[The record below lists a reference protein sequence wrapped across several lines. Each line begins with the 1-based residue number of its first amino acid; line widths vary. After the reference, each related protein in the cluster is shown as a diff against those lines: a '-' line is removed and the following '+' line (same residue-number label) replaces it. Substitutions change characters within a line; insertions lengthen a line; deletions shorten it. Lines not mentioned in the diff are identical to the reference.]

1 MLDFT
6 TIFHFLT
13 FLWKTPTTTGEKEAF
28 AYYRDGVIDF
38 FLFTALSPKMKW
50 VKNRIYIYI
59 YKQIICI

>member
-6 TIFHFLT
+6 TIFCFLT

-38 FLFTALSPKMKW
+38 FF
-50 VKNRIYIYI
+50 IY
-59 YKQIICI
+59 CIES

>member
-38 FLFTALSPKMKW
+38 FF
-50 VKNRIYIYI
+50 IY
-59 YKQIICI
+59 CIES